1 MQVISLIYGYSE
13 ISPSVPVLLYFRM
26 IGVYI
31 IEKFLNQKVNLDKE
45 FDLLAEKEDIKDAED
60 DFCDAEIYLL
70 KSQAEY
76 EEYSRLKSRYPEI
89 VCCDEKGG
97 VRTGDKDILYNEK
110 NYEKLLQDILD
121 SLYNRDI
128 LKPEEYSDCCKAL
141 HIYCNA
147 DVMQLTLSTK
157 YFYLFDEEE
166 RYKEKIDQYKNV
178 IWSLSQELENVNPGK
193 LGDDFYVHLQY
204 ALIRYSYEA
213 DLYCRRNNKPFIYNV
228 PSLLS
233 ISNKLLDHS
242 TSLEMGVKTLIGL
255 VYSNLLSNE
264 NEAYNS
270 YLQACYGRGFNAYL
284 YMLKGQYWQNFD
296 VDYKKANRYFL
307 FSVRNFPEYYRVWYK
322 IGCCL
327 IKMKKP
333 EKALIAFD
341 TVRKILLQR
350 LDAGCIKVME
360 IEHFFLACHQY
371 ADIVFKEYKDAKT
384 AIQYYLYAEKAWD
397 SVMDT
402 RIFELISKE
411 KSEIEQLRKI
421 ARKNLDIE
429 NVYNRLIML
438 YARAGQ
444 MKEAALYN
452 DKLNRL

>member
-31 IEKFLNQKVNLDKE
+31 IEKFLNQKVSLDKE

-60 DFCDAEIYLL
+60 DFCDVEIYLL
-70 KSQAEY
+70 KTQAEY
-76 EEYSRLKSRYPEI
+76 EEYSRLKSRYPAI
-89 VCCDEKGG
+89 ICCDEESGI
-97 VRTGDKDILYNEK
+97 RTGDKDILYNEK
-110 NYEKLLQDILD
+110 NYERLLQDILE
-121 SLYNRDI
+121 SLYNKDI

-141 HIYCNA
+141 RIYCDTGA
-147 DVMQLTLSTK
+147 LQLTLSTK
-157 YFYLFDEEE
+157 YFYIFNEEE

-178 IWSLSQELENVNPGK
+178 INSLGQELENVK
-193 LGDDFYVHLQY
+193 LVNLGEDSYVHLQY

-213 DLYCRRNNKPFIYNV
+213 DLYCRRNNKPLIYNV
-228 PSLLS
+228 TSLLS

-242 TSLEMGVKTLIGL
+242 TLLEMGVKTLIGL

-270 YLQACYGRGFNAYL
+270 YLQACYGRRFNAYL

-327 IKMKKP
+327 IKMRKP
-333 EKALIAFD
+333 EKALVAFD
-341 TVRKILLQR
+341 AVRKILLQR
-350 LDAGCIKVME
+350 LNAGCIKVME
-360 IEHFFLACHQY
+360 IEHFFLSCYQY

-384 AIQYYLYAEKAWD
+384 ALQYYLYAEKAWN
-397 SVMDT
+397 SIMET
-402 RIFELISKE
+402 RFFELISSE

-421 ARKNLDIE
+421 AKKNLDIE
-429 NVYNRLIML
+429 KVYNKLIML
-438 YARAGQ
+438 YVRTGQ
-444 MKEAALYN
+444 IKEATKYN
-452 DKLNRL
+452 DKLNLL